1 MAVIRQ
7 RTQVFNR
14 PFGVV
19 RGDAGGAKIGQA
31 IAEVASDVSQIA
43 YREAA
48 KNAQEAGKKAGLA
61 VSTTDVTAIDPK
73 TNMPVA
79 YKPPSNFGG
88 IAAEAYQTMIDRR
101 FEDSVL
107 TELQTKGSEFA
118 DKASNS
124 KQYLELMTNYVE
136 EMYNAGS
143 QGAQGTFYT
152 RYIEETGK
160 AYVSKTFAALQE
172 QERKAAAARLKK
184 QSRLDFALKKIDIQ
198 KRIKAMEVSPEL
210 QADILDLNEMALTQY
225 VGGAATIS
233 EVSEA
238 QELSYGYDALLGN
251 TNLTQ
256 IYVGSTESEQ
266 AQMRAALL
274 NPAAIDQHIKDPKLQ
289 GYIFQALSGKA
300 TGKQIVDGLDLN
312 EETQIQLADARDT
325 EFLENNFPT
334 PTMTI
339 EELNSR
345 LKDQSPEVRSEFIE
359 RLFQMKLE
367 PELEATNIDS
377 IINELS
383 KDVSQIDE
391 NNLPESVRGLVGGM
405 NRDDINDLVTNLK
418 SRNSALSGTAAAEL
432 NAALERTSGFIGSM
446 NAAKNINDLRSYY
459 VDALKS
465 LKGITNNTNRNSKRE
480 TIEAKFADL
489 AKSLVNTDSISLDE
503 LKKVHRAITL
513 NADTFDG
520 SSQANAYFNVM
531 SKAYKTSD
539 ASISRKMSAIETK
552 RAEIIQDGVN
562 QTILEIAL
570 EKQKEGLPLGD
581 TEKDVVTLHHY
592 KGVMPSA
599 ITLSGDKG
607 FLERAAANSILPI
620 ELEVIE
626 NGLTSGNFKEQEA
639 AFRLFQQ
646 LTNVKQS
653 DGSQEFNRDFL
664 RNKIDKD
671 KYSLANAAISV
682 ANFRSIVG
690 ISNESPQEIYSKMF
704 QFSGSIDSAVK
715 REIGLADNKNLA
727 TIFIDSDY
735 GMTDFDRD
743 SQREFLDILRFNVA
757 SGTPLNEKIFE
768 QIKDSYKSTLVE
780 DTRVIGQKVGDS
792 THFSLDVAFDDSD
805 QAKMYLYIAEEL
817 ASDSAYEDY
826 LRLTGMEAFADV
838 VFRERHSEVKNKLI
852 RSQLDKYIKF
862 EPIRDTWIGY
872 TGNKSFIVKMKAI
885 DGGYIPVTPNSFPLI
900 VMESMFKD
908 DPSTERSFLSYKNA
922 SIAANATNNKVAI
935 AETELRLF
943 LKLHPERYPNVDS
956 LFEIPAK
963 YKIQEVLTREQMEII
978 YNEEMGDGE

>member
-61 VSTTDVTAIDPK
+61 IPTTDVTAIDPK

-143 QGAQGTFYT
+143 QEAQGTFYT

-184 QSRLDFALKKIDIQ
+184 QSRLDYALKTIDIQ
-198 KRIKAMEVSPEL
+198 KRIKAGEVSDQL
-210 QADILDLNEMALTQY
+210 GADILDLNEFALTQY
-225 VGGAATIS
+225 VGGNATIS
-233 EVSEA
+233 EVTKA
-238 QELSYGYDALLGN
+238 QELSYGFGALVAN
-251 TNLTQ
+251 TTLTQ
-256 IYVGSTESEQ
+256 TYVGATEPEQ
-266 AQMRAALL
+266 AQIRAALL
-274 NPAAIDQHIKDPKLQ
+274 NPSAIDQHIKDPKLQ
-289 GYIFQALSGKA
+289 EYIIAALSGEA
-300 TGKQIVDGLDLN
+300 SGKQIVDALKLDL
-312 EETQIQLADARDT
+312 ETQTQLADARDT

-383 KDVSQIDE
+383 KDVSQINE

-432 NAALERTSGFIGSM
+432 NAALQTTSGFIGAM
-446 NAAKNINDLRSYY
+446 GAAKNISDLRSSY
-459 VDALKS
+459 VDALQS
-465 LKGITNNTNRNSKRE
+465 LKNITNNTNRNSKRE
-480 TIEAKFADL
+480 TIEAKFADI
-489 AKSLVNTDSISLDE
+489 AKSLVNTNAISLDE
-503 LKKVHRAITL
+503 LEAVHSAIIN
-513 NADTFDG
+513 NAASFDG
-520 SSQANAYFNVM
+520 SSEAKAYFNVM
-531 SKAYKTSD
+531 SKAYKISD
-539 ASISRKMSAIETK
+539 ASISRKMSALESTK
-552 RAEIIQDGVN
+552 SESIQNEVN
-562 QTILEIAL
+562 QTILETAL
-570 EKQKEGLPLGD
+570 EKQKEGLPLGE
-581 TEKDVVTLHHY
+581 TEQDVVTLHHY

-599 ITLSGDKG
+599 IKLSGDKG

-620 ELEVIE
+620 ELDAIE
-626 NGLTSGNFKEQEA
+626 RGLISGNFEEQQA

-792 THFSLDVAFDDSD
+792 THFSLDVALNDSQ
-805 QAKMYLYIAEEL
+805 QAKMYLYIAEQL
-817 ASDSAYEDY
+817 ADDPAYEEY
-826 LRLTGMEAFADV
+826 LRLTGMESLASAI
-838 VFRERHSEVKNKLI
+838 FRERHTEVKNKFI
-852 RSQLDKYIKF
+852 TNQLNKYIKF
-862 EPIRDTWIGY
+862 EPVRDTWIGY
-872 TGNKSFIVKMKAI
+872 TGNRSWIAKMRAV
-885 DGGYIPVTPNSFPLI
+885 DGGYIPVSPNQIPLI
-900 VMESMFKD
+900 LSEAMFKE
-908 DPSTERSFLSYKNA
+908 DPSTERSLLSYQN
-922 SIAANATNNKVAI
+922 SLIAAKASNNKVAI
-935 AETELRLF
+935 AENELRLF
-943 LKLHPERYPNVDS
+943 LKLHPERYANVDS
-956 LFEIPAK
+956 LFDIPAK
-963 YKIQEVLTREQMEII
+963 YGIQEVLNRDQIELI